1 MIATG
6 PNHEQI
12 FKKAYSTTLSY
23 LHCIGAAISAKKCF
37 TFSTETATREELRDH
52 WWTHLGARIPTV
64 TSFRDLG
71 GHLNVGRVMSS
82 STLTS
87 RIVNAIVLCLRLAD
101 MPWDRGAK
109 IKMVLTTILPMALY
123 GCEVAAPAEKAL
135 ERLTRA
141 IARAIGYHS
150 TTTSNL
156 LVLGLASPPHAR
168 TSQLHYAQ
176 EGPAFETHYCQTP

>member
-1 MIATG
+1 MTKLSFMLAPWAKQIRALKAIPRSLADDLMVIATG
-6 PNHEQI
+6 EDHEQI
-12 FKKAYSTTLSY
+12 FLHAYATTISY
-23 LHCIGAAISAKKCF
+23 LHCIGARLTSKKCF
-37 TFSTETATREELRDH
+37 TFSTEAGTREELRDH

-87 RIVNAIVLCLRLAD
+87 RIVNATVLCLRLAD

-135 ERLTRA
+135 EGPER
-141 IARAIGYHS
+141 
-150 TTTSNL
+150 
-156 LVLGLASPPHAR
+156 
-168 TSQLHYAQ
+168 SQ
-176 EGPAFETHYCQTP
+176 EP